1 MASVMEVL
9 NGISQAVAE
18 KHHGSG
24 KEIGLRREKE
34 DLLNGVSLYDT
45 RVMDGFGVQIMN
57 DKLIIRYN
65 SEVPLCDVHDKN
77 FETDI
82 RRTMKDISSFIKDE
96 YRKVTKSALQ
106 LTEYGEVD
114 VLVQTVNRRTGLVT
128 AAQKYEIGN
137 LKDLKT
143 QEKKTKEEASFDDVA
158 KRWYMN
164 VRK

>member
-1 MASVMEVL
+1 MANVMEVL

-18 KHHGSG
+18 THHGSG
-24 KEIGLRREKE
+24 KAIGLRREKE
-34 DLLNGVSLYDT
+34 DLLQGVSIYDT

-57 DKLIIRYN
+57 DQLIIRYS
-65 SEVPLCDVHDKN
+65 SEAPLCDVHDKN

-82 RRTMKDISSFIKDE
+82 RKIMKDISSFIKDE
-96 YRKVTKSALQ
+96 YKKLTKSSLS
-106 LTEYGEVD
+106 LTEYGD
-114 VLVQTVNRRTGLVT
+114 IDILVQTVNRKTALVS

-137 LKDLKT
+137 LKDLKV
-143 QEKKTKEEASFDDVA
+143 QEKRKKEEASFEDVA